1 MNPFE
6 AHGIEHLSPS
16 TLNTFAAAPAM
27 FVMEKLLKR
36 RQPVG
41 AAAHRGT
48 ATEAGVVKGL
58 LDPTASLADC
68 ITEAETIYRQKTA
81 LSGDHR
87 NDKEGEA
94 LPGLVEQGLLAL
106 RPYGIPTKTQGKVE
120 WRVDGIEVPVIG
132 FYDFIWEQHG
142 IIVDLKSQLAL
153 SSSIKTSHARQVALY
168 SAAISDN
175 LDARLCYAT
184 PKKHA
189 VYKLENVREHVAA
202 LDRLAHIL
210 RRFLSVSA
218 DPQELAGIVA
228 PDIESFYF
236 APPAARQAAFEVFGI

>member
-27 FVMEKLLKR
+27 FVLEKLLKR

-48 ATEAGVVKGL
+48 AAEAGV
-58 LDPTASLADC
+58 LAGIMSPDAPL
-68 ITEAETIYRQKTA
+68 EACVSEAMTVFREKTA
-81 LSGDHR
+81 LSGDPR
-87 NDKEGEA
+87 RDKEAEA
-94 LPGLVEQGLLAL
+94 IPGLVEQGILAL
-106 RPYGIPTKTQGKVE
+106 RSYGPPSHWQAKVE
-120 WRVDGIEVPVIG
+120 WHVDGIEVPIIG
-132 FYDFIWEQHG
+132 FCDFFWKDHG
-142 IIVDLKSQLAL
+142 IIVDLKTQLAL
-153 SSSIKTSHARQVALY
+153 ASEIKTSHARQVALY
-168 SAAISDN
+168 AAAMSDN
-175 LDARLCYAT
+175 MDARLCYCT
-184 PKKHA
+184 PKKSA
-189 VYKLENVREHVAA
+189 VYRLENVREHVRA
-202 LDRLAHIL
+202 LERLAHTM

-218 DPQELAGIVA
+218 DPQELAGIIA